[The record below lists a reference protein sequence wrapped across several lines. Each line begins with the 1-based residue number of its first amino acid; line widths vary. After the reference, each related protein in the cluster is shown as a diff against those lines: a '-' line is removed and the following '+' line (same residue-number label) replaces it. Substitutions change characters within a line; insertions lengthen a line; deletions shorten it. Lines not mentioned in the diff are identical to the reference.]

1 MATLRRSPRLG
12 HDALMRHVNYPYL
25 NFNKKIEPLSIRF
38 HEHYMDTLR
47 QCYEQVESLNVSDDQ
62 KKELF
67 KDLFVENI
75 RLISDELPK
84 DEYFDFAVMTVN
96 GMIIHRGSIVSI
108 EVESPIVQMDIEQ
121 TPPISI
127 TNVNIIIQPHSGPR
141 VRIPMEKLISI
152 NRHLTMGSSRKTK
165 RSKRSKRS
173 KRTRRHK

>member
-1 MATLRRSPRLG
+1 MVLKRSLRLG
-12 HDALMRHVNYPYL
+12 HDALMRHADYPYL
-25 NFNKKIEPLSIRF
+25 NFNKKIERLSIRF
-38 HEHYMDTLR
+38 HEHYMDALR

-96 GMIIHRGSIVSI
+96 GMILHRGSIVSI

-127 TNVNIIIQPHSGPR
+127 TNMNIVIQPHSGPR

-152 NRHLTMGSSRKTK
+152 NRHLTMGTSRKTK